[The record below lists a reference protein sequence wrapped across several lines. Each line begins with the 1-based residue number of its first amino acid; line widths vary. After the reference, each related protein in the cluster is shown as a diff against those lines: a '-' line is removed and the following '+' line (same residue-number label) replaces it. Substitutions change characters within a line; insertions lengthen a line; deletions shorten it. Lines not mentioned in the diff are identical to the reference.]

1 MNSNGAKSWMV
12 LIYNPRTLCLKRGPL
27 TWDEAL
33 LLIEE
38 ERNAG
43 MLPLLDYVPDEP
55 EPQSWKDIELDE
67 PLDSP

>member
-1 MNSNGAKSWMV
+1 MYSNGSKSWIVYLVSPRV
-12 LIYNPRTLCLKRGPL
+12 LHLKHGPMS
-27 TWDEAL
+27 WQDAL

-55 EPQSWKDIELDE
+55 EPQSWEGIELDE
-67 PLDSP
+67 PSGG